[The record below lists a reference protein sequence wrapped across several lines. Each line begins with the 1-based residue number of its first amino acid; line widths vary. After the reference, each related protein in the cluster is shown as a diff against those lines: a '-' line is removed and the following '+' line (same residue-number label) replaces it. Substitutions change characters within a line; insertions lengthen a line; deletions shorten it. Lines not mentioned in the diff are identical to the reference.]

1 VLANLVI
8 IKAAIIS
15 CTSTCDHVTGPYR
28 LVHCRQPSGS
38 TSTVHIASLFGD
50 VDTRHYAC
58 NMDTVNCG
66 RAFLQTEDLFTS
78 YYSRS
83 CSPLFLSL
91 PTFVTPKNT
100 LYWNGFPEFTNWSIL
115 RKKSNLIFIICDYGV
130 WHFVPY
136 FSCTETHLSKVK

>member
-136 FSCTETHLSKVK
+136 FSCVLKRI